1 MSVRSG
7 KETKRHPLEVYKGF
21 RIIKTE
27 HITYHRNLWDNT
39 RFDKN
44 WIDSR
49 DIYFNF
55 CKEGE
60 EKYPSKDY
68 QIGVKT
74 ISDCKEAID
83 KFLSGDSMDNGDIYY
98 THEEYQKYVKQ
109 PNVKCDYAYGYE
121 SLMKIMRQ
129 HQKADKRMQ
138 WFLEERLHDANFHS
152 AASILSDGDYERFEN
167 FVADDCK
174 FHEKFEVYTHTKRK
188 RIKDPEAL
196 ERLIQSAID
205 EALLRYGIKETSV
218 EVKYCEVW

>member
-27 HITYHRNLWDNT
+27 HITYHRSLWNNAL
-39 RFDKN
+39 FDKD

-49 DIYFNF
+49 NIYFNF

-74 ISDCKEAID
+74 ISECKEAID
-83 KFLSGDSMDNGDIYY
+83 KFLNGEDKGYGDIFY
-98 THEEYQKYVKQ
+98 THEEYQKYVKS
-109 PNVKCDYAYGYE
+109 PNKKCDYTYGYD
-121 SLMKIMRQ
+121 SLMKLMRQ

-138 WFLEERLHDANFHS
+138 WFLEERLHDANFHT
-152 AASILSDGDYERFEN
+152 AADYLSDCDYDGFEQ
-167 FVADDCK
+167 FVAKDCR
-174 FHEKFEVYTHTKRK
+174 FHEKFEVYTHTMRK
-188 RIKDPEAL
+188 RIEDAQMLVDGLNKVISDYLAS
-196 ERLIQSAID
+196 Q
-205 EALLRYGIKETSV
+205 GIKDTSV
-218 EVKYCEVW
+218 EVKFCEEW